1 MTKQQK
7 NMLTL
12 LRRLRAYA
20 AEDNRRA
27 DYVLYATLCNRFERT
42 YKGGENRAKG

>member
-1 MTKQQK
+1 MTTQQK

-12 LRRLRAYA
+12 LRRFRAFA

-27 DYVLYATLCNRFERT
+27 DFVFYATLCNRFERT

>member
-1 MTKQQK
+1 MTRQQK
-7 NMLTL
+7 NMLAL

-20 AEDNRRA
+20 AEDNRRE
-27 DYVLYATLCNRFERT
+27 DYVFYATLCNRFERT

>member
-12 LRRLRAYA
+12 LRRFRAHA

-27 DYVLYATLCNRFERT
+27 DYVFYATLCNRFERT

>member
-7 NMLTL
+7 NMLAL
-12 LRRLRAYA
+12 LRRLHAYA

-27 DYVLYATLCNRFERT
+27 DYAFYATLCNRFERT